1 MPAPDASC
9 PATPSS
15 LTSLFL
21 RRIPVS
27 LVKREIVIN
36 ASALEVRVALLEDG
50 SLTELYLERQQHR
63 GLAGNIY
70 KGKVTRVLPGMQAA
84 FVDIGLEK
92 AGFLHVSD
100 FHDDVQAVGSIAE
113 VIGEDDVET
122 YPVDGDGDGGGDE
135 AKSPQ
140 DLQELAE
147 LEDLEEPSEGQTDRQ
162 DDRRDYPRRDY
173 PPDERQAE
181 RSSARPD
188 VRQDVRP
195 NVRQDVRQGAR
206 QPTQPDARRRDVQQ
220 SVEESSAEESIEQ
233 ESIGVDRRD
242 LGDAAAAAPVEGEA
256 EAAAPTAEGEAGA
269 APGTKR
275 RRSRRRR
282 RRGGKAH
289 KRRPRVHEQR
299 SRLPIEQQLHRN
311 QEIIVQIAKE
321 PMGTKGARLTS
332 SISLPG
338 RHLVYMPTSGHVGV
352 SRRIGSAEERARL
365 RAAVKELGRV
375 QGGFI
380 VRTACEGVSKREI
393 QRDANFLTR
402 LWGSILAKSESSPP
416 ASILYSD
423 LDVALRTVRDLFS
436 SEIDKLWCDDPET
449 FERIVQ
455 FVQHYM
461 PRLRARLTMYQGA
474 EPIFDHF
481 KIEPQIERALD
492 RKVWLKSGGYL
503 VFDQAEALTAI
514 DVNTGRFVGKTNQD
528 ETVLRTNLEA
538 AEEVVKQL
546 RLRNIGGIIIVD
558 FIDMSREADRK
569 KVSDVLRE
577 AQRRDKARTSAL
589 KISELGLVQM
599 TRKRTRESLEELLT
613 DSCPHCE
620 GRRVVKSVPTLA
632 AEVLRGVHREA
643 RRRSGDDMLLVKV
656 HPAVARYLYDH
667 GARDLEALE
676 RRVGIKIVLRAMEGL
691 EPGSFELSLVPA
703 AA

>member
-1 MPAPDASC
+1 M
-9 PATPSS
+9 
-15 LTSLFL
+15 
-21 RRIPVS
+21 
-27 LVKREIVIN
+27 KREIVIN

-122 YPVDGDGDGGGDE
+122 YPVDGDVGDE
-135 AKSPQ
+135 GNPPQ
-140 DLQELAE
+140 DLRDLQQLAE
-147 LEDLEEPSEGQTDRQ
+147 LEELEEPSEHQSEHQ
-162 DDRRDYPRRDY
+162 DDHQP
-173 PPDERQAE
+173 ERQT
-181 RSSARPD
+181 RPGARRGTQQS
-188 VRQDVRP
+188 VRQDVPEEARQDGQNDRP
-195 NVRQDVRQGAR
+195 NPNDETAMPVAD
-206 QPTQPDARRRDVQQ
+206 
-220 SVEESSAEESIEQ
+220 EAEPAS
-233 ESIGVDRRD
+233 
-242 LGDAAAAAPVEGEA
+242 AAAGEG
-256 EAAAPTAEGEAGA
+256 T
-269 APGTKR
+269 APGATKR

-289 KRRPRVHEQR
+289 KRPRVHEQR

-332 SISLPG
+332 SVSLPG

-365 RAAVKELGRV
+365 RSAVKELGRV

-402 LWGSILAKSESSPP
+402 LWGSILAKSENSPP

-449 FERIVQ
+449 HERIEQ

-461 PRLRARLTMYQGA
+461 PRLRARLTLYQGA
-474 EPIFDHF
+474 EPIFDQF

-514 DVNTGRFVGKTNQD
+514 DVNTGRFVGKTN
-528 ETVLRTNLEA
+528 
-538 AEEVVKQL
+538 
-546 RLRNIGGIIIVD
+546 
-558 FIDMSREADRK
+558 
-569 KVSDVLRE
+569 
-577 AQRRDKARTSAL
+577 
-589 KISELGLVQM
+589 
-599 TRKRTRESLEELLT
+599 
-613 DSCPHCE
+613 
-620 GRRVVKSVPTLA
+620 
-632 AEVLRGVHREA
+632 
-643 RRRSGDDMLLVKV
+643 
-656 HPAVARYLYDH
+656 
-667 GARDLEALE
+667 
-676 RRVGIKIVLRAMEGL
+676 
-691 EPGSFELSLVPA
+691 
-703 AA
+703 